1 MRIGLLVQMINGKL
15 RGRNFF
21 DGDINYNALPNF
33 DGSAHLGHRRVHSHP
48 HRAAA
53 RFQFCSANLALRSP
67 SAHPL
72 QFLHAARRRLACA
85 PAAPGCPSRARRSR
99 PARRQ
104 AGYQSDLVTGIRQLA
119 KEVCFARFNAG
130 VFLTVNHLC
139 NACFSALAPTFAAAF
154 TGIKE

>member
-1 MRIGLLVQMINGKL
+1 MPG
-15 RGRNFF
+15 FA
-21 DGDINYNALPNF
+21 Y
-33 DGSAHLGHRRVHSHP
+33 SAHLDHRRVHSHA
-48 HRAAA
+48 HCVAA
-53 RFQFCSANLALRSP
+53 RLQFCSANLALRSP

-72 QFLHAARRRLACA
+72 QFLHAARRCLACA